1 MMENEEIS
9 QKEVVEFFYQKSTR
23 RPKRLE
29 NNVFVIYS
37 PEKIKLRPGE
47 TKIINMCVK
56 ITFSKN
62 ITGSCRILQSLTNYR
77 LKLLNSNAI
86 SQEFNSNIQNF
97 LTVYENDLPGWI
109 LIFELI
115 NKNFN
120 RMIEIRKR
128 QEIGYFFITNN
139 AGKEIDFKYKKEL

>member
-1 MMENEEIS
+1 MKKYHKKKLLNFFIKNQRED
-9 QKEVVEFFYQKSTR
+9 QKDWRTMFLLYIHQK
-23 RPKRLE
+23 
-29 NNVFVIYS
+29 
-37 PEKIKLRPGE
+37 KIKLRPGE

-62 ITGSCRILQSLTNYR
+62 VTGSCRILQSLTNYR
-77 LKLLNSNAI
+77 LKLLNSNTI

-128 QEIGYFFITNN
+128 QEIGYFFIINN